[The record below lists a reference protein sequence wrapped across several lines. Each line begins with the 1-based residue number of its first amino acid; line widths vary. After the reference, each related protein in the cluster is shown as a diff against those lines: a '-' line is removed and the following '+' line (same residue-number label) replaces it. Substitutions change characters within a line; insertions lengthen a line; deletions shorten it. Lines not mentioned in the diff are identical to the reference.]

1 MLILMRIMYYLPAML
16 KDQQKQFEELADKY
30 DIKLDNKDI
39 GDIKTDSCEDL
50 LETLKMDEKE
60 SDELSKFDK
69 EKYHDFVNYMMLEK
83 ACWSTI
89 SGNCNLAVIGFLIVP
104 PHIKAATRIFYL
116 DAVPIPISEMW
127 FVRTI
132 QY

>member
-1 MLILMRIMYYLPAML
+1 MVTIATCEIFVHNKCLRLMRIMYYLPAML

-39 GDIKTDSCEDL
+39 GDIKTDSSEDL

-60 SDELSKFDK
+60 TDELSKFDK

-89 SGNCNLAVIGFLIVP
+89 SGNCNLAVIGEFGIGQTQTLCFLN
-104 PHIKAATRIFYL
+104 
-116 DAVPIPISEMW
+116 
-127 FVRTI
+127 
-132 QY
+132 